1 MKLKT
6 TKSTTPYYCY
16 RYSLL
21 YDSKDGS
28 YFCDYGESVNSVI
41 KHKHRRAYYYMSDGH
56 KIYYKDLYV
65 MYKLYNN
72 TTVLITKNILTVGID
87 I

>member
-1 MKLKT
+1 MKIKT

-16 RYSLL
+16 GYYLF
-21 YDSKDGS
+21 YDHDGN
-28 YFCDYGESVNSVI
+28 FCEYRESVNSVI
-41 KHKHRRAYYYMSDGH
+41 KHKHRRAYYYIINGQ

-72 TTVLITKNILTVGID
+72 MNVMITKSVLSVCVD

>member
-1 MKLKT
+1 MKIKT

-16 RYSLL
+16 RCTLL
-21 YDSKDGS
+21 YDPDGNF
-28 YFCDYGESVNSVI
+28 YDHDESVNRVI
-41 KHKHRRAYYYMSDGH
+41 KHKHRRAYYYVSDGH

-65 MYKLYNN
+65 MYKIYNN
-72 TTVLITKNILTVGID
+72 MNIMINKALLNMCID

>member
-21 YDSKDGS
+21 YDSEDDS
-28 YFCDYGESVNSVI
+28 YFCDYGESVNRVI
-41 KHKHRRAYYYMSDGH
+41 KHKHRRAYYYVSDGH

-65 MYKLYNN
+65 MYKIYNN
-72 TTVLITKNILTVGID
+72 MNIMINKALLNMCID